1 MLLACEVSSIHSA
14 VMSAILGGV
23 VAEMASHRAR
33 QSRLV
38 AESPAQWA
46 KNGRVARIGSAVIG
60 LAFGVNSHLT
70 GRIVLEGRVLC
81 P

>member
-1 MLLACEVSSIHSA
+1 
-14 VMSAILGGV
+14 
-23 VAEMASHRAR
+23 MA
-33 QSRLV
+33 L
-38 AESPAQWA
+38 P
-46 KNGRVARIGSAVIG
+46 VIG